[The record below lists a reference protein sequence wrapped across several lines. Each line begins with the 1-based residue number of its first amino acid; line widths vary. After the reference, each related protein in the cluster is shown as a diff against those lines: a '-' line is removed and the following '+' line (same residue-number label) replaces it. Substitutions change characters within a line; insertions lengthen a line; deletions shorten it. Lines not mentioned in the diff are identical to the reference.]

1 MKKWI
6 ITGLLLATLPAM
18 GQHSRKGEMRKNTE
32 HQMSSEQRATLK
44 SKEMA
49 LMLDLSDSQLNQVQK
64 TLEAHFEEG
73 KTLRESRK
81 DADES
86 DDRFELRNA
95 RLDHQLALQEDLKRI
110 LSEEQYALWK
120 KAQMRQHK
128 KRERGRHHMRHAH
141 KRSEHR

>member
-18 GQHSRKGEMRKNTE
+18 AQHSRKGEMRKSPE

-49 LMLDLSDSQLNQVQK
+49 LLLDLSDSQLNQVQK
-64 TLEAHFEEG
+64 TLETHFEDG

-81 DADES
+81 DTEES
-86 DDRFELRNA
+86 NDRFELRNT
-95 RLDHQLALQEDLKRI
+95 RLDHQLALQEDMKRI
-110 LSEEQYALWK
+110 LSEDQYAIWK
-120 KAQMRQHK
+120 KTRMRQHK
-128 KRERGRHHMRHAH
+128 KRERGRHHMRQAH
-141 KRSEHR
+141 KRSGHR

>member
-6 ITGLLLATLPAM
+6 ITGLLLATLPAL
-18 GQHSRKGEMRKNTE
+18 GQHSRKGEMRKSPE
-32 HQMSSEQRATLK
+32 YQMSSEERATLK

-81 DADES
+81 NAEES
-86 DDRFELRNA
+86 DDRFEMRNA
-95 RLDHQLALQEDLKRI
+95 RLDHQLALQGDMKRI
-110 LSEEQYALWK
+110 LSEEQYTLWK
-120 KAQMRQHK
+120 KARIRQHN
-128 KRERGRHHMRHAH
+128 KRARGRHHLRHAH
-141 KRSEHR
+141 KRSEDR

>member
-18 GQHSRKGEMRKNTE
+18 GQHSRKGEMRKNPDN
-32 HQMSSEQRATLK
+32 QMSSEQRATLK

-73 KTLRESRK
+73 KTLRESLK
-81 DADES
+81 DAEES
-86 DDRFELRNA
+86 EDRFELRNA
-95 RLDHQLALQEDLKRI
+95 RLDHQLALQGDMKRI
-110 LSEEQYALWK
+110 LSEEQFTLWK
-120 KAQMRQHK
+120 KARMRQHG
-128 KRERGRHHMRHAH
+128 KRVRGRHQMRHAH
-141 KRSEHR
+141 KISEHR